1 MVSICLNMIVKNESH
16 IIEETLA
23 MLSKYIDY
31 WVITDTGSSDN
42 TMKIIQEFFQK
53 TNIPGELHEDKW
65 EDFGT
70 NRTKS
75 LERAYMTLGSIRE
88 MRLSFYFG
96 IKENVLFYGF
106 FNEDNSYVYL
116 VGKFEITPK
125 DLKTISKKKCVKT
138 IRIILENSNL
148 KNLKLLQLINVDFH
162 TLFEDVENDVEI
174 LDEYRIKNTFPI
186 EILKEEDREENKL
199 SIYLTQW
206 SRNFKWTDK
215 CYYFVH
221 VTEKYAHF
229 YIKIKSIIQ

>member
-1 MVSICLNMIVKNESH
+1 MENLDYSGKNAFDIFLDIICDFDLLFVKQNIYNTS
-16 IIEETLA
+16 
-23 MLSKYIDY
+23 DY
-31 WVITDTGSSDN
+31 NYFFTTEKIT
-42 TMKIIQEFFQK
+42 K
-53 TNIPGELHEDKW
+53 TYEILDVLK
-65 EDFGT
+65 
-70 NRTKS
+70 RKKS

-148 KNLKLLQLINVDFH
+148 KNLKLLQLIKVDFH

>member
-1 MVSICLNMIVKNESH
+1 MENLDYSGKHAFDIFLDIICDFDLLFVKQNIYNTSDYNYFFTTEKITKTH
-16 IIEETLA
+16 EII
-23 MLSKYIDY
+23 
-31 WVITDTGSSDN
+31 
-42 TMKIIQEFFQK
+42 
-53 TNIPGELHEDKW
+53 NILK
-65 EDFGT
+65 
-70 NRTKS
+70 RKKS

-116 VGKFEITPK
+116 VGKFDITPK
-125 DLKTISKKKCVKT
+125 DLRNIAKKKCVKT

-148 KNLKLLQLINVDFH
+148 KNLKLLQLIKVDFH